1 MWNEKDVQPGSTAG
15 GSQASLSSTN
25 RTPASLG
32 PGLKIE
38 GELIG
43 HEDLKIEG
51 KIEGAISLGGYRL
64 NVGSTAHIH
73 AHIVA
78 REVVVAGEVIGNVNA
93 PERIELKKGGSIV
106 GDLTTA
112 RIVIEDGAFFKGA
125 IEIDS
130 SNTQVGADLDSLLS
144 KARKAYRSQ
153 DK

>member
-1 MWNEKDVQPGSTAG
+1 MWNEKDVQPGSAAG
-15 GSQASLSSTN
+15 VSPASPSSTN

-32 PGLKIE
+32 AGLKIE
-38 GELIG
+38 GELMG

-51 KIEGAISLGGYRL
+51 RIEGAISLGGYRL

-93 PERIELKKGGSIV
+93 PDRIELKKGGSIV

-112 RIVIEDGAFFKGA
+112 RLVIEDGAFFKGA
-125 IEIDS
+125 IEIGSRD
-130 SNTQVGADLDSLLS
+130 TQVGANLDTLLA
-144 KARKAYRSQ
+144 KAGKAEEKSS
-153 DK
+153 

>member
-1 MWNEKDVQPGSTAG
+1 MFNEKDGQPRPPAAG
-15 GSQASLSSTN
+15 TPALPGSTN

-51 KIEGAISLGGYRL
+51 KIEGAISLGDHLL

-73 AHIVA
+73 ADITA

-93 PERIELKKGGSIV
+93 PDRIELKKGGSIV

-112 RIVIEDGAFFKGA
+112 RLVIEDGAFFKGA
-125 IEIDS
+125 IEIGRSDS
-130 SNTQVGADLDSLLS
+130 
-144 KARKAYRSQ
+144 
-153 DK
+153 

>member
-1 MWNEKDVQPGSTAG
+1 MWNEKDVQPGSAAG
-15 GSQASLSSTN
+15 GNPASPGSAI

-32 PGLKIE
+32 PGLKIK

-43 HEDLKIEG
+43 HEDLKLEG
-51 KIEGAISLGGYRL
+51 KIEGAISLGGHRL

-73 AHIVA
+73 ANIVA
-78 REVVVAGEVIGNVNA
+78 REVVVAGEVTGNVNA
-93 PERIELKKGGSIV
+93 RDRIEIKKGGSIV

-130 SNTQVGADLDSLLS
+130 SNTQVGADLDSLLG
-144 KARKAYRSQ
+144 KARKAEQ
-153 DK
+153 KQG

>member
-1 MWNEKDVQPGSTAG
+1 MFNEKDVQPRPPAAGSPALP
-15 GSQASLSSTN
+15 GSAI

-64 NVGSTAHIH
+64 NVGNTAHIH
-73 AHIVA
+73 ANIVA

-93 PERIELKKGGSIV
+93 PDRIELKKGGSIV

-112 RIVIEDGAFFKGA
+112 RLVIEDGAFFKGA
-125 IEIDS
+125 IEIGR
-130 SNTQVGADLDSLLS
+130 SNTQVGADLDSLLAQAGKTEQKS
-144 KARKAYRSQ
+144 S
-153 DK
+153 

>member
-1 MWNEKDVQPGSTAG
+1 MWNEKDVQPGSAAG
-15 GSQASLSSTN
+15 GSPTSPGSTN

-32 PGLKIE
+32 PGLKIK

-43 HEDLKIEG
+43 HEDLKLEG
-51 KIEGAISLGGYRL
+51 KIEGAISLGGHRL
-64 NVGSTAHIH
+64 SVGSTAHIN

-78 REVVVAGEVIGNVNA
+78 REVVVAGEVVGNVNA
-93 PERIELKKGGSIV
+93 RDRIEIKKGGSIV

-130 SNTQVGADLDSLLS
+130 SNTQVGADLDTLLG
-144 KARKAYRSQ
+144 KARKA
-153 DK
+153 

>member
-1 MWNEKDVQPGSTAG
+1 MWNEKDVQPRPPAAG
-15 GSQASLSSTN
+15 TPASPGSTN

-32 PGLKIE
+32 PGIKIK
-38 GELIG
+38 GELVG
-43 HEDLKIEG
+43 HEDLKLEG
-51 KIEGAISLGGYRL
+51 KIEGAISLGGHRL

-93 PERIELKKGGSIV
+93 RDRIEIKKGGSIV

-130 SNTQVGADLDSLLS
+130 SNTQVGADLDTLLG
-144 KARKAYRSQ
+144 KARKA
-153 DK
+153 

>member
-1 MWNEKDVQPGSTAG
+1 MWNDKDVQPGSAPAG
-15 GSQASLSSTN
+15 TPASPGSVM
-25 RTPASLG
+25 RTTASLG
-32 PGLKIE
+32 PGLKIK

-43 HEDLKIEG
+43 HEDLKLEG
-51 KIEGAISLGGYRL
+51 KIEGAISLGGHRL

-93 PERIELKKGGSIV
+93 RDRIEIKKGGSIV

-125 IEIDS
+125 IEIDG
-130 SNTQVGADLDSLLS
+130 SNTQVGADLDTLLA
-144 KARKAYRSQ
+144 KGRKVEQKSG
-153 DK
+153 